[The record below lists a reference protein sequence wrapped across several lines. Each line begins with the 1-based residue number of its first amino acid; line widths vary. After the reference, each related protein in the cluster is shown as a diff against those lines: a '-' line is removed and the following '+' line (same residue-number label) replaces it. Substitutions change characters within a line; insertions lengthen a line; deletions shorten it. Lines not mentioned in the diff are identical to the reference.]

1 VVLKKDEED
10 QLVDR
15 VSHEEALKRVE
26 KDRNILQT
34 VSRRKAIWIGLILGR
49 ICFLK
54 SVIAGKIEGRT

>member
-15 VSHEEALKRVE
+15 VRHEEALKRVE
-26 KDRNILQT
+26 DRNILQT

-49 ICFLK
+49 NCFLK